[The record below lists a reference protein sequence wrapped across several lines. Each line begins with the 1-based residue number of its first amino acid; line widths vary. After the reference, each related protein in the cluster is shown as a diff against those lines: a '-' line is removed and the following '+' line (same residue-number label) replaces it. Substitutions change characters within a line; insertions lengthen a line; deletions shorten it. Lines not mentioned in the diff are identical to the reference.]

1 MNELQAVKSYLNTRI
16 ECLEREQGEH
26 TFNEKQLNELRDMRR
41 FVDGLGCCCKKDNA
55 PSMGELLAMLDVLD
69 KAEEKLK
76 KQCDCDK
83 D

>member
-1 MNELQAVKSYLNTRI
+1 MNELQVVKSYLNTRI
-16 ECLEREQGEH
+16 ECLEREQGKH

-41 FVDGLGCCCKKDNA
+41 FVDGLGGCCKKDNA
-55 PSMGELLAMLDVLD
+55 ISMGELLAMLDVLD
-69 KAEEKLK
+69 KAEDTLK

>member
-16 ECLEREQGEH
+16 ECLEREQGKH
-26 TFNEKQLNELRDMRR
+26 TFNEKQLNELCDMRR
-41 FVDGLGCCCKKDNA
+41 FVDGLGYCYKKDNA

-69 KAEEKLK
+69 KAEEKFK